1 MAKKYVVGVDI
12 GGTSVKNGLFDSE
25 GTLLDKWEIP
35 TRKDNGG
42 DTILKDVAEA
52 INEQLAAREISLK
65 DVLGVGVGVPGP
77 VQGDGYVSLCPNLGW
92 REYHPDTVLSALLDG
107 IEVKV
112 GNDANVA
119 ALGEA
124 FKGAAAGVD
133 NVVMLT
139 LGTGVGGGIIING
152 KIVDGV
158 HGAGGELGHIVVNP
172 EEPLACNC
180 GNHGCLEQYA
190 SATGVVRTARRLLN
204 TTDMGSSLRGISDLT
219 AKQVFD
225 EAKAGDELAAKAV
238 DILCMYLGLASA
250 HTALT
255 VDPDAFVIGGGVSRA
270 GSILTNG
277 ISSYYERFTHII
289 PKKAAFKIATLGND
303 AGIYGAA
310 KLIL

>member
-1 MAKKYVVGVDI
+1 MKKYVVGVDI
-12 GGTSVKNGLFDSE
+12 GGTSVKNGLFDKE
-25 GTLLDKWEIP
+25 GNLLAKWEIP

-52 INEQLAAREISLK
+52 IRAELSDKNIADEELI
-65 DVLGVGVGVPGP
+65 GIGVGVPGP
-77 VQGDGYVSLCPNLGW
+77 VDTEGYVSVCVNLGW
-92 REYHPDTVLSALLDG
+92 KDYYPAKVLSELMG
-107 IEVKV
+107 GVETRV

-124 FKGAAAGVD
+124 FRGAAAGVD

-139 LGTGVGGGIIING
+139 LGTGVGGGIIVDG
-152 KIVDGV
+152 KMVAGV

-204 TTDMGSSLRGISDLT
+204 ATDERSSLRTLTELT
-219 AKQVFD
+219 AKDVFD

-238 DILCMYLGLASA
+238 DTLCMYLGLACA
-250 HTALT
+250 HCALT
-255 VDPDAFVIGGGVSRA
+255 IDPDAFVIGGGVSRA
-270 GSILTNG
+270 GSILTTG
-277 ISSYYERFTHII
+277 VASYFERYTHII
-289 PKKAAFKIATLGND
+289 PKKAVFKLATLGND

-310 KLIL
+310 KLVL

>member
-1 MAKKYVVGVDI
+1 MSAKYAVGVDI
-12 GGTSVKNGLFDSE
+12 GGTSVKNGLFSAD
-25 GTLLDKWEIP
+25 GTLLEKWEIP
-35 TRKDNGG
+35 TRKENGG

-52 INEQLAAREISLK
+52 ITAQLAAREINVK
-65 DVLGVGVGVPGP
+65 DLIGVGVGVPGP
-77 VQGDGYVSLCPNLGW
+77 VQGDGFVSHCPNLGW
-92 REYHPDTVLSALLDG
+92 RDYHPDRVLSALLDG
-107 IEVKV
+107 VLVKA

-139 LGTGVGGGIIING
+139 LGTGVGGGIITNG

-204 TTDMGSSLRGISDLT
+204 SSDEGSSLRGIADLT

-225 EAKAGDELAAKAV
+225 EAKAGDVLAAKAV

-255 VDPDAFVIGGGVSRA
+255 VDPEAFVIGGGVSRA
-270 GSILTNG
+270 GDILTNG
-277 ISSYYERFTHII
+277 ISSYFERFTHII
-289 PKKAAFKIATLGND
+289 PKKAAFKLATLGND

-310 KLIL
+310 KLVL